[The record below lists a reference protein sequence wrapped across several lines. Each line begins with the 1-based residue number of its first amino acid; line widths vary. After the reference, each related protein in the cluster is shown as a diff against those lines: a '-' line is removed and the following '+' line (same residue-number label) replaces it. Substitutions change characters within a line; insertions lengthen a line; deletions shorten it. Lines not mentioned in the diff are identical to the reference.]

1 MALCKKNTRRPPP
14 KRLLNRAFLIE
25 ERLFQVSAL
34 HNAALVPLLYSPNPT
49 HELHAE
55 RGFS

>member
-1 MALCKKNTRRPPP
+1 MALRKKHTRRPP
-14 KRLLNRAFLIE
+14 KRLLNRAFLVE